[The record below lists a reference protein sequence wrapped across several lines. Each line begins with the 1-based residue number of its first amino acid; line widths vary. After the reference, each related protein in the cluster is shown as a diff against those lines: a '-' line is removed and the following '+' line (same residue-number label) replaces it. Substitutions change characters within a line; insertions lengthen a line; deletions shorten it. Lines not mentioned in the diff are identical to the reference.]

1 MQDAAGKDL
10 TAVVISARFRAWKE
24 PVWAGVA

>member
-1 MQDAAGKDL
+1 MQDAGKDL

-24 PVWAGVA
+24 PVWTGVA